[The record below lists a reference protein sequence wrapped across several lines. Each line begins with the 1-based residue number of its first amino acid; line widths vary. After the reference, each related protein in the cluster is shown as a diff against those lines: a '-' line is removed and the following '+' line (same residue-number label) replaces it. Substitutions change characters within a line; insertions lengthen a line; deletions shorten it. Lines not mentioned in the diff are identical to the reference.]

1 MDWKALAEK
10 AREKAGKAQNLVQEF
25 LDTSFPFGTCPE
37 IKADRPH
44 RHSCLPDPHS

>member
-25 LDTSFPFGTCPE
+25 LDQEQRKLDVNSRRYE
-37 IKADRPH
+37 KY
-44 RHSCLPDPHS
+44 SESKM